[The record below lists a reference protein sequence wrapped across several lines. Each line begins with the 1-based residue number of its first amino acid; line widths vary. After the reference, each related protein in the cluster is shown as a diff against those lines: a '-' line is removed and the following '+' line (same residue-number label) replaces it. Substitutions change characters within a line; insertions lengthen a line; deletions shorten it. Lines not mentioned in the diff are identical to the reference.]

1 MYSFLITITS
11 LATLS
16 HTVFAQSNQ
25 CGATFGGAKCADGS
39 CCSQYGYCGITL
51 DFCGTGCQSNCV
63 YVPLTTFTKC
73 TKPKQVALTFDDGIS
88 PYTNTL
94 LDMLQQN
101 NVKATFFVIGQKL
114 TTSTNKKILKRMI
127 ANGHNVGSHTY
138 THPDLTQLN
147 QTQITK
153 EMTDANNLMRSIT
166 GKAPVYFRPPYLA
179 LNPTVSTVIK
189 TFNYKTIMVG
199 LDSLDWQYQA
209 TDPQQIYR
217 NVVNNYNK
225 SSYIVLQHD
234 TYQPSVALVPNIISA
249 IRQGGLTL
257 VNMDQCLS

>member
-1 MYSFLITITS
+1 
-11 LATLS
+11 
-16 HTVFAQSNQ
+16 
-25 CGATFGGAKCADGS
+25 
-39 CCSQYGYCGITL
+39 
-51 DFCGTGCQSNCV
+51 
-63 YVPLTTFTKC
+63 
-73 TKPKQVALTFDDGIS
+73 
-88 PYTNTL
+88 
-94 LDMLQQN
+94 
-101 NVKATFFVIGQKL
+101 
-114 TTSTNKKILKRMI
+114 MI

-249 IRQGGLTL
+249 IRQGGFTL